1 MGIAAPLP
9 KWNNTPRVNKENTT
23 GMSDWRRI
31 DIDGF
36 DPDCRLTAKDLIPE
50 YDREISLAE
59 LQPKMEQMRVMSSGG
74 DIKGAVQ
81 LITEDPP
88 YSAGDDTKRQ
98 YLQVVLETLS
108 QVRQA
113 DIAGIVKGLSGEQQV
128 VLVKYLYRGMS
139 LPEGQKQGGILL
151 AWFEKLTQSSGV
163 TPIIHYLSDRRT
175 V

>member
-1 MGIAAPLP
+1 
-9 KWNNTPRVNKENTT
+9 
-23 GMSDWRRI
+23 MSDWRRI

-36 DPDCRLTAKDLIPE
+36 DPDCRLTAKDLIPD
-50 YDREISLAE
+50 YDREISLQE
-59 LQPKMEQMRVMSSGG
+59 LQPKIEQLRMLSSGG
-74 DIKGAVQ
+74 DIRGAIQ

-88 YSAGDDTKRQ
+88 YSADENTKKE
-98 YLQVVLETLS
+98 YFHVVLETLS

-113 DIAGIVKGLSGEQQV
+113 DIVNIVKELRVEQQV
-128 VLVKYLYRGMS
+128 VLVKYLYKGMS